1 MYWTDLD
8 CRCLVPCQDASV
20 MSTSTMVVSDAE
32 FLPSRNERRGQA
44 ADNIYLNFSHGM
56 MCIKVFSQDL
66 QSPVA
71 PCDSNVPIFFTII
84 HLLRRLDRPPQNCTS
99 WTSWRTVVSPRHPS
113 RSSRRSPCHQ
123 KHQPTSRL
131 VCTSVRSTE
140 WSLWSRR
147 QGGGGSGHW
156 ATG

>member
-56 MCIKVFSQDL
+56 M
-66 QSPVA
+66 
-71 PCDSNVPIFFTII
+71 
-84 HLLRRLDRPPQNCTS
+84 
-99 WTSWRTVVSPRHPS
+99 
-113 RSSRRSPCHQ
+113 
-123 KHQPTSRL
+123 
-131 VCTSVRSTE
+131 
-140 WSLWSRR
+140 
-147 QGGGGSGHW
+147 
-156 ATG
+156 